1 MFCSCVEKVGQEVT
15 LSCVCEFTCFHTF
28 GVIQVK
34 VMKKVGVTIS
44 QTMDLLEA
52 NETQVLAKL
61 FPKFLDYK
69 KHLQ

>member
-1 MFCSCVEKVGQEVT
+1 
-15 LSCVCEFTCFHTF
+15 
-28 GVIQVK
+28 
-34 VMKKVGVTIS
+34 MKKVGVTIS

-69 KHLQ
+69 KHLQWFMQAKNEHKEHL